1 MNKYF
6 VDKKSIKGRE
16 CSAKLGQVRADYI
29 LLEKNLQ
36 KNSLKSMFESLGC
49 TDFNESI
56 GFNKIEEI
64 LVSFRHA
71 VKVVIL
77 LKTFVSL

>member
-1 MNKYF
+1 MG
-6 VDKKSIKGRE
+6 SIQQDH
-16 CSAKLGQVRADYI
+16 L

-36 KNSLKSMFESLGC
+36 KNSLQHMFENIGF
-49 TDFNESI
+49 TDLSEHI

-71 VKVVIL
+71 VKVIKKK
-77 LKTFVSL
+77 LKINKN

>member
-1 MNKYF
+1 MG
-6 VDKKSIKGRE
+6 SIQPDH
-16 CSAKLGQVRADYI
+16 L

-36 KNSLKSMFESLGC
+36 KNSLQNMFENMGF
-49 TDFNESI
+49 TDLSERI

-71 VKVVIL
+71 VKVIENP
-77 LKTFVSL
+77 